1 VVVGGTVGVI
11 YNWLVPPQGT
21 WAAGCPVKTVRWII
35 LDGGLAVKR
44 FAVTLVAA
52 LVALAPAPV
61 AAERPAREGL
71 PAAPFT
77 LDASICGFAVDLAF
91 PTNREFITT
100 FSNGK
105 QIITG
110 SLFVTL
116 TNEQNHK
123 SLTINISGPGSI
135 VTDANGNTT
144 LTLSGRSLIFFFP
157 GQLGPGSPGLLIL
170 TSGPVTIVSDPTGNI
185 VSFDRTSASVQDM
198 CSALADP

>member
-1 VVVGGTVGVI
+1 M
-11 YNWLVPPQGT
+11 
-21 WAAGCPVKTVRWII
+21 
-35 LDGGLAVKR
+35 KR
-44 FAVTLVAA
+44 FAITLIAA

-135 VTDANGNTT
+135 VT
-144 LTLSGRSLIFFFP
+144 SGRSLIFFFP

-170 TSGPVTIVSDPTGNI
+170 TSGPVTIVSDPAGNI

>member
-1 VVVGGTVGVI
+1 MQARQMLRRLG
-11 YNWLVPPQGT
+11 
-21 WAAGCPVKTVRWII
+21 
-35 LDGGLAVKR
+35 AV
-44 FAVTLVAA
+44 FVAA
-52 LVALAPAPV
+52 MVAALAPAP
-61 AAERPAREGL
+61 AAADQPVREGL

-91 PTNREFITT
+91 PTNQEFITT

-110 SLFVTL
+110 SLFSTL

-135 VTDANGNTT
+135 VTDANGNTAAI
-144 LTLSGRSLIFFFP
+144 LSGRSLIFFFP

-170 TSGPVTIVSDPTGNI
+170 TSGPVTIVSDPTGNL
-185 VSFDRTSASVQDM
+185 VSFDRTSARVQGM
-198 CSALADP
+198 CSA